1 VLIPT
6 LEIGG
11 AEFDLVRNLP
21 ILDPGCFTPIVCTF
35 LGQVT
40 LSAALS
46 EAGVKVSP
54 VTADVLPGRG
64 FADRLFAFVE
74 RSCRL
79 LLPFL
84 PTSLRGLVTAAE
96 KYVGVARYVARYMD
110 EVHVDVVHS
119 VLPSAYLIAVMANML
134 TKRRPLAM
142 SRVSQNWYQKTTPT
156 LGVIERYCHSR
167 LDVAIGNSQAVL
179 KELRAEGIPDHKLML
194 MHNGID
200 LATFV
205 GEMLDCKTARERLG
219 IPTDDLVFSCV
230 GNLYERKGHAD
241 LLKALHLLKDR
252 LPVNWQLLAAGRD
265 VDGRL
270 AELRQMAAA
279 LGLSS
284 HVRLLGERR
293 DIPVLLS
300 AADIH
305 VSASWYESFP
315 NNILE
320 AMCAGLPIIATR
332 VGGVPEQV
340 VDGVTGLLVPAQD
353 PTALSEALLAMAVD
367 REHRKA
373 IDREH
378 RKAMG
383 GAGRARVQAEFPIP
397 ECGGQSDGQNP
408 QQQRGRR
415 RRLRALAEFAT
426 GNDPCAL
433 QRHYVR
439 AVEETLT
446 RKSRKLSQ
454 AAWIAGGRAG
464 RRYGDALR

>member
-1 VLIPT
+1 VRALPSDDRPPARGDRPISVLVLIPT

-11 AEFDLVRNLP
+11 AEVDLVRNLP
-21 ILDPGCFTPIVCTF
+21 ILDPGRFTPIVCTF

-54 VTADVLPGRG
+54 VTADVLPSRRL
-64 FADRLFAFVE
+64 ADRLFALVE

-84 PTSLRGLVTAAE
+84 PTSFFRGLVASAE
-96 KYVGVARYVARYMD
+96 KYVGVARYVARHMD

-142 SRVSQNWYQKTTPT
+142 SRVSQNWYQEESRT
-156 LGVIERYCHSR
+156 LGVIERYCHPY

-179 KELRAEGIPDHKLML
+179 KELRAEGIPDQKLVL
-194 MHNGID
+194 IHNGID
-200 LATFV
+200 FATFV
-205 GEMLDCKTARERLG
+205 GEMLDRKMARAQLD
-219 IPTDDLVFSCV
+219 IPDDSLVFSCV

-270 AELRQMAAA
+270 AKLRQMAAA

-305 VSASWYESFP
+305 VSPSWYESFP

-320 AMCAGLPIIATR
+320 AMCAGLPVIATR

-353 PTALSEALLAMAVD
+353 PAALSEALLAMTV
-367 REHRKA
+367 
-373 IDREH
+373 DREH

-383 GAGRARVQAEFPIP
+383 DAGRVRVQAEFPI
-397 ECGGQSDGQNP
+397 ERSVGALEQVYE
-408 QQQRGRR
+408 RLAARLGREAKR
-415 RRLRALAEFAT
+415 MV
-426 GNDPCAL
+426 G
-433 QRHYVR
+433 
-439 AVEETLT
+439 
-446 RKSRKLSQ
+446 
-454 AAWIAGGRAG
+454 AAGSNA
-464 RRYGDALR
+464 